1 MAVPHFFVINNIMI
15 ENNFLPTTDNFTVHI
30 GERGS
35 KSVLNRSI
43 VSFSLPAITNNEI
56 KTPYLNSPG
65 FSVSE
70 TTSKEPLAI
79 SFICDED
86 MTAYEE
92 VYNWMNDNN
101 NPNKGTGL
109 IDFKDITI
117 NIKSSHNNLNKQ
129 LHFKDAFPTSLGSV
143 DFNIQTEG
151 EPVYAVFQVSFRY
164 DTFEF
169 RK

>member
-1 MAVPHFFVINNIMI
+1 MI

-30 GERGS
+30 GDRGS

-56 KTPYLNSPG
+56 STPYLNSPG
-65 FSVSE
+65 FSISE
-70 TTSKEPLAI
+70 TTSKEPLQI

-86 MTAYEE
+86 MSAYEE

-101 NPNKGTGL
+101 NPNKDSNNQNAAL
-109 IDFKDITI
+109 LDFKDIII

-129 LHFKDAFPTSLGSV
+129 LHFKEAFPTSLSSV
-143 DFNIQTEG
+143 DFNIQAEG
-151 EPVYAVFQVSFRY
+151 DPVYAIFQVSFRY

>member
-1 MAVPHFFVINNIMI
+1 MI

-30 GERGS
+30 GTQGS
-35 KSVLNRSI
+35 KSVLNKNI

-56 KTPYLNSPG
+56 ATPYMNMPG

-92 VYNWMNDNN
+92 IYNWMNDNN
-101 NPNKGTGL
+101 NPNKDSNDQNASL

-129 LHFKDAFPTSLGSV
+129 LHFKDAFPTSLGGV
-143 DFNIQTEG
+143 DFNIQAEG

>member
-1 MAVPHFFVINNIMI
+1 MI

-30 GERGS
+30 GTQAS
-35 KSVLNRSI
+35 KSVLNKNI

-56 KTPYLNSPG
+56 ATPYMNMPG

-79 SFICDED
+79 SFICDET
-86 MTAYEE
+86 MEAYEE

-101 NPNKGTGL
+101 NPNKDSNDQNSSL
-109 IDFKDITI
+109 ID
-117 NIKSSHNNLNKQ
+117 
-129 LHFKDAFPTSLGSV
+129 FKDAFPTSLGGV
-143 DFNIQTEG
+143 DFNIQAEG